1 MARTH
6 LDRTGWRVVDIVVAA
21 VLAVACGFVFAAWN
35 FGSTG
40 PIALVKPLLPG
51 FQGIFNGPWL
61 IAGPLVGLVI
71 RRPGAA
77 LFAELLAAAV
87 ELLLFPQ
94 YGVLVLASGCA
105 QGVGAEIV
113 FAEAMWIFG
122 APRAFGVGSAVVAG
136 LVAGLVEIP
145 IDLTAYLPGSTR
157 LFSTVY
163 GVTTVVSGAIIG
175 LVAWALVRA
184 IAATGV
190 LDRFAAGR
198 SARRLV

>member
-1 MARTH
+1 M
-6 LDRTGWRVVDIVVAA
+6 IAA
-21 VLAVACGFVFAAWN
+21 VLAVACGFVFALWN

-51 FQGIFNGPWL
+51 VQGIFNGPWL
-61 IAGPLVGLVI
+61 IAGPLVGLVV
-71 RRPGAA
+71 RKPGAA
-77 LFAELLAAAV
+77 VFAELLAAAV
-87 ELLLFPQ
+87 ELLLFPS
-94 YGVLVLASGCA
+94 YGVLVLASGFA
-105 QGVGAEIV
+105 QGLGAEIV

-122 APRAFGVGSAVVAG
+122 ASRAFGIGPAVVAG
-136 LVAGLVEIP
+136 AVAGLIEIP
-145 IDLTAYLPGSTR
+145 IDLTSYLPGSTQ
-157 LFSTVY
+157 LFSSVY

-175 LVAWALVRA
+175 LVAWLLVRA